1 MVERCCTAH
10 EFDAYF
16 MIATPHHAALA
27 TGLGFSRHM
36 QGEVI
41 RKIIN
46 VPDRQARPY
55 FAHIYEFAPFE
66 NVVRRS
72 FDPSWLVDHSP
83 KEQTPIEKVRVH

>member
-1 MVERCCTAH
+1 MVERSCIAQQIRRLLH
-10 EFDAYF
+10 DRD
-16 MIATPHHAALA
+16 ATPRGIGDRTWIL
-27 TGLGFSRHM
+27 SSQ

-55 FAHIYEFAPFE
+55 FHIIYEFAPFE

-72 FDPSWLVDHSP
+72 FDPSWLVDRSP